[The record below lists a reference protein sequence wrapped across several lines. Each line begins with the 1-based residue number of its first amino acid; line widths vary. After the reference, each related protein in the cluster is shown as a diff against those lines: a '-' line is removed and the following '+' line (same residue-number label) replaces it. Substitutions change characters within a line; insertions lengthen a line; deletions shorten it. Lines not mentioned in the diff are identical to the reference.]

1 MYEDRIVIDPAVRHG
16 KPIIKGTRVPL
27 EIILGS
33 LAGGM
38 EIDEI
43 VKEYDLQK
51 EDVLA
56 ALAYAARV
64 IAGEEITVL
73 CPSLNF
79 YSMPIC
85 PDQSNGR

>member
-38 EIDEI
+38 DIVEI
-43 VKEYDLQK
+43 VREYDLQK

-56 ALAYAARV
+56 ALAYAARL
-64 IAGEEITVL
+64 IAGEEITA
-73 CPSLNF
+73 
-79 YSMPIC
+79 YA
-85 PDQSNGR
+85 QA

>member
-1 MYEDRIVIDPAVRHG
+1 MYEDRIAIHPAIRHG
-16 KPIIKGTRVPL
+16 KPIIRGTRVPL

-43 VKEYDLQK
+43 VREYDLQK

-56 ALAYAARV
+56 ALEYATLL
-64 IAGEEITVL
+64 IAGEEI
-73 CPSLNF
+73 F
-79 YSMPIC
+79 AYA
-85 PDQSNGR
+85 QA

>member
-16 KPIIKGTRVPL
+16 KPIIKGTLVPL
-27 EIILGS
+27 EIIIGS

-38 EIDEI
+38 QIEEI

-56 ALAYAARV
+56 ALAYAASA
-64 IAGEEITVL
+64 IAGEEI
-73 CPSLNF
+73 NA
-79 YSMPIC
+79 YA
-85 PDQSNGR
+85 QA

>member
-1 MYEDRIVIDPAVRHG
+1 MYENRIVIDPTVRHG

-27 EIILGS
+27 QIIIGS

-38 EIDEI
+38 EIEEI

-64 IAGEEITVL
+64 IAREEITA
-73 CPSLNF
+73 
-79 YSMPIC
+79 YA
-85 PDQSNGR
+85 QA

>member
-1 MYEDRIVIDPAVRHG
+1 MRYGKSIV
-16 KPIIKGTRVPL
+16 KGTRVPV

-43 VKEYDLQK
+43 TKEYELER

-56 ALAYAARV
+56 ILAYAA
-64 IAGEEITVL
+64 
-73 CPSLNF
+73 S
-79 YSMPIC
+79 
-85 PDQSNGR
+85 

>member
-1 MYEDRIVIDPAVRHG
+1 MKKIPEDRIVIDPAVRHG

-27 EIILGS
+27 DIIIGS

-43 VKEYDLQK
+43 IKEYDLQK

-56 ALAYAARV
+56 ALAYSQR
-64 IAGEEITVL
+64 IKI
-73 CPSLNF
+73 
-79 YSMPIC
+79 
-85 PDQSNGR
+85 

>member
-27 EIILGS
+27 QIIIGS

-38 EIDEI
+38 EIEEI
-43 VKEYDLQK
+43 VTEYDLQK

-64 IAGEEITVL
+64 IAGEEITV
-73 CPSLNF
+73 
-79 YSMPIC
+79 YA
-85 PDQSNGR
+85 QA

>member
-16 KPIIKGTRVPL
+16 KPVIKGSRVPL
-27 EIILGS
+27 EIVLGS

-38 EIDEI
+38 AIEEI

-56 ALAYAARV
+56 ALAYATRL
-64 IAGEEITVL
+64 IAGEEI
-73 CPSLNF
+73 SA
-79 YSMPIC
+79 YA
-85 PDQSNGR
+85 QA

>member
-1 MYEDRIVIDPAVRHG
+1 MYEDRIVIDQAVRHG

-27 EIILGS
+27 EIIIGS

-38 EIDEI
+38 EIEEI

-64 IAGEEITVL
+64 IAGEEITV
-73 CPSLNF
+73 
-79 YSMPIC
+79 YA
-85 PDQSNGR
+85 QA

>member
-1 MYEDRIVIDPAVRHG
+1 MYEDRIVIDQAVRRG

-27 EIILGS
+27 EIIIGS

-38 EIDEI
+38 ETEEI

-56 ALAYAARV
+56 ALAYAARI
-64 IAGEEITVL
+64 IAGEDITA
-73 CPSLNF
+73 
-79 YSMPIC
+79 YA
-85 PDQSNGR
+85 QA

>member
-43 VKEYDLQK
+43 VNEYILQR

-56 ALAYAARV
+56 ALAYAARL
-64 IAGEEITVL
+64 IAGEDITT
-73 CPSLNF
+73 
-79 YSMPIC
+79 YA
-85 PDQSNGR
+85 QA

>member
-27 EIILGS
+27 EIIIGS

-38 EIDEI
+38 EINEI
-43 VKEYDLQK
+43 VQEYDLQK

-56 ALAYAARV
+56 ALAYAARL
-64 IAGEEITVL
+64 IAGEEI
-73 CPSLNF
+73 SA
-79 YSMPIC
+79 YA
-85 PDQSNGR
+85 QA

>member
-16 KPIIKGTRVPL
+16 KPIIKGTRVPP
-27 EIILGS
+27 EIIIGS

-38 EIDEI
+38 EIEEI

-56 ALAYAARV
+56 ALHMLPSNCRREITAYAQA
-64 IAGEEITVL
+64 
-73 CPSLNF
+73 
-79 YSMPIC
+79 
-85 PDQSNGR
+85 

>member
-1 MYEDRIVIDPAVRHG
+1 MYEERIVIDPAVRHG

-38 EIDEI
+38 QIDEI
-43 VKEYDLQK
+43 VNEYDLQK

-64 IAGEEITVL
+64 IAGEEIL
-73 CPSLNF
+73 A
-79 YSMPIC
+79 YA
-85 PDQSNGR
+85 QA

>member
-27 EIILGS
+27 EIIIGS

-38 EIDEI
+38 QIEEI
-43 VKEYDLQK
+43 VTEYDLQK

-56 ALAYAARV
+56 ALAYAARI
-64 IAGEEITVL
+64 IASEEITT
-73 CPSLNF
+73 
-79 YSMPIC
+79 YA
-85 PDQSNGR
+85 QA

>member
-38 EIDEI
+38 EIVEI
-43 VKEYDLQK
+43 VREYDLQK
-51 EDVLA
+51 VDVLA

-64 IAGEEITVL
+64 IAGEEITA
-73 CPSLNF
+73 
-79 YSMPIC
+79 YA
-85 PDQSNGR
+85 